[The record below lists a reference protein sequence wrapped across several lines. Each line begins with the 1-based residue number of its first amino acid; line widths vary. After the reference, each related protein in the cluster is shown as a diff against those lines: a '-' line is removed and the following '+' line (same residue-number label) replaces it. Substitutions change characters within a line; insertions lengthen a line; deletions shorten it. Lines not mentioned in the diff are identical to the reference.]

1 MIASSQRR
9 QNVTRAYKREDARVG
24 GLEEMKL
31 KCMDKCKWRL
41 FYHAHYLEGEKEEK
55 HQCKLNQSAGAMI
68 RNTVTQGKITAS
80 DNSKA
85 EGYKASL

>member
-9 QNVTRAYKREDARVG
+9 QNVTRAYKRQDARVR
-24 GLEEMKL
+24 GLEKMSEVYGQVQMETL
-31 KCMDKCKWRL
+31 
-41 FYHAHYLEGEKEEK
+41 YHAHYLEGEKEEK
-55 HQCKLNQSAGAMI
+55 HQCKLNQSAGAVI